1 MELKY
6 VVKEETNL
14 IKILKDELFISN
26 ILYRKIKKDYIF
38 VNGTKIDYKTILKPN
53 DIITI
58 KLDFNEN
65 NSNIV
70 ANKDIKFNILYEDEW
85 LLAANKSANLAVH
98 PSMRHYDIS
107 LSNGVKYYYDT
118 NNLNKKIRPI
128 NRLDKDTSGIVIFAK
143 SEYIQDNI
151 KILDKEYLALSLG
164 KFDKNKGIIDKPIK
178 RKENSIIERCIS
190 SDGEKAIT
198 HFEVLNS
205 FFSKEEENYIS
216 LVNCKLETGRT
227 HQIRV
232 HLSSI
237 NHPIL
242 GDTLYGMPSKL
253 ISRQALHCFKMKF
266 IHPVTKKE
274 ITINSPI
281 PNDMKKI
288 IDLMD

>member
-38 VNGTKIDYKTILKPN
+38 VNGAKIDYKTILKPN

-107 LSNGVKYYYDT
+107 LSNGVKYYYE
-118 NNLNKKIRPI
+118 
-128 NRLDKDTSGIVIFAK
+128 S
-143 SEYIQDNI
+143 
-151 KILDKEYLALSLG
+151 
-164 KFDKNKGIIDKPIK
+164 
-178 RKENSIIERCIS
+178 
-190 SDGEKAIT
+190 
-198 HFEVLNS
+198 
-205 FFSKEEENYIS
+205 
-216 LVNCKLETGRT
+216 
-227 HQIRV
+227 
-232 HLSSI
+232 
-237 NHPIL
+237 
-242 GDTLYGMPSKL
+242 
-253 ISRQALHCFKMKF
+253 
-266 IHPVTKKE
+266 
-274 ITINSPI
+274 
-281 PNDMKKI
+281 
-288 IDLMD
+288 

>member
-6 VVKEETNL
+6 IVKNETNL
-14 IKILKDELFISN
+14 IKILKDELSISN

-38 VNGTKIDYKTILKPN
+38 VNDSKIDYKTILKPN

-58 KLDFNEN
+58 KLDFSEN

-70 ANKDIKFNILYEDEW
+70 ANKDIKFDILYEDEW
-85 LLAANKSANLAVH
+85 LLAADKSAGLAVH
-98 PSMRHYDIS
+98 PSIRHYDIS
-107 LSNGVKYYYDT
+107 LSNGIKYYYDM
-118 NNLNKKIRPI
+118 NNINKKIRPI

-164 KFDKNKGIIDKPIK
+164 IFDKSKGIIDKPIK

-190 SDGEKAIT
+190 ADGEKAIT
-198 HFEVLNS
+198 HYEVLNS
-205 FFSKEEENYIS
+205 FYSKEEEKYIS
-216 LVNCKLETGRT
+216 LVDCKLETGRT

-232 HLSSI
+232 HLSSLG
-237 NHPIL
+237 HPIL
-242 GDTLYGMPSKL
+242 GDTLYGKPSNL

-274 ITINSPI
+274 ITLNSPI
-281 PNDMKKI
+281 PNDMNKI
-288 IDLMD
+288 IDLIY

>member
-1 MELKY
+1 M
-6 VVKEETNL
+6 VKKETNL
-14 IKILKDELFISN
+14 IKILKDELSISN

-38 VNGTKIDYKTILKPN
+38 VNSSKINYKTILKPN

-58 KLDFNEN
+58 KLDFNED

-70 ANKDIKFNILYEDEW
+70 ANKDIKFDILYEDEW
-85 LLAANKSANLAVH
+85 LLVADKNAVLTVH

-107 LSNGVKYYYDT
+107 LSNGIKYYYDM
-118 NNLNKKIRPI
+118 NNINKKIRPI

-151 KILDKEYLALSLG
+151 KIVDKEYLALALG
-164 KFDKNKGIIDKPIK
+164 VFDNNKGIIDKPIK

-190 SDGEKAIT
+190 VDGENAIT

-205 FFSKEEENYIS
+205 FYSKEEGNYIS

-232 HLSSI
+232 HLSSLG
-237 NHPIL
+237 HQIL
-242 GDTLYGMPSKL
+242 GDTLYGKPSKL

-266 IHPVTKKE
+266 VHPITKKE

-288 IDLMD
+288 IDLIDKKY

>member
-1 MELKY
+1 MVL
-6 VVKEETNL
+6 
-14 IKILKDELFISN
+14 N
-26 ILYRKIKKDYIF
+26 II
-38 VNGTKIDYKTILKPN
+38 
-53 DIITI
+53 
-58 KLDFNEN
+58 
-65 NSNIV
+65 
-70 ANKDIKFNILYEDEW
+70 
-85 LLAANKSANLAVH
+85 
-98 PSMRHYDIS
+98 M
-107 LSNGVKYYYDT
+107 
-118 NNLNKKIRPI
+118 NLNKKIRPI